1 MTKEEAHEAL
11 DRAAQ
16 NYAAVVFAEGDGIGM
31 AKWVLNAHVDILS
44 TNSSGYV
51 QAVSDGLALHE
62 QMGLLSYAQ
71 VQADVSARQ
80 YHDDDEDDEL

>member
-11 DRAAQ
+11 DRAVQ
-16 NYAAVVFAEGDGIGM
+16 DYAATVFTDGESLGL

-51 QAVSDGLALHE
+51 QAVSDSLALHE

-71 VQADVSARQ
+71 VQADVSARN
-80 YHDDDEDDEL
+80 YHDEDDD

>member
-11 DRAAQ
+11 DRAVQ
-16 NYAAVVFAEGDGIGM
+16 DYAAAIFDEGDAVGM

-51 QAVSDGLALHE
+51 QAVSSDLALHE
-62 QMGLLSYAQ
+62 QMGLLNYAQ

-80 YHDDDEDDEL
+80 YYDED

>member
-11 DRAAQ
+11 DLAIQ
-16 NYAAVVFAEGDGIGM
+16 NYIAVVFDDAEGVGL
-31 AKWVLNAHVDILS
+31 AKWVVNAHVDILS
-44 TNSSGYV
+44 TNSSGYT

-71 VQADVSARQ
+71 IQADVSARQ
-80 YHDDDEDDEL
+80 YHDYDEED